1 MSKYQERIFLHLLD
15 NTNEVELAKR
25 ILKSPLGLAADII
38 YALFEDRLV
47 SKKDEL
53 DKIKMFAAGI
63 SRSEKLGSNYSLA
76 KYYPYMFSFQQFFHS
91 SFRARQGK
99 VLEEMIKNILENYT
113 DCNEVPKKVD
123 RMQEILRESFAS
135 STITSL
141 HHIDAMGIN
150 NKKNKIVVIQLR
162 SRDDTGGTT
171 AKSSLVELLRSL
183 MRLENLPKEELLY
196 LICIWDER
204 NSQQK
209 QSTITKIYSSLQDY
223 IPDENKFRQEII
235 QGYELNSKIK
245 LKLAYGTDEI
255 SRSLFEWTGTNQES
269 ILTAIQQIIDFVENW
284 DDLWV
289 TYSISNIELELNSF
303 QEISNITLLN
313 QKINEINA
321 KFDFSSYEK
330 LKTSIDEITNQILPI
345 WREKTI
351 PLASLSDKAHYVRDL
366 VFLKAC
372 YSKIRNN

>member
-141 HHIDAMGIN
+141 DIDAMGIN

>member
-15 NTNEVELAKR
+15 NTSEVELAKR

-141 HHIDAMGIN
+141 HIDAMGIN

-171 AKSSLVELLRSL
+171 AKSSLVELLKSL
-183 MRLENLPKEELLY
+183 MRLKNLPKEELLY

-209 QSTITKIYSSLQDY
+209 QSTITKIYDFLQDY

-255 SRSLFEWTGTNQES
+255 SRSLFEWTGTNQQS

-303 QEISNITLLN
+303 QGISNINLLN
-313 QKINEINA
+313 QKFNEINA

>member
-141 HHIDAMGIN
+141 HIDAMGIN

-209 QSTITKIYSSLQDY
+209 QSTITKIYDFLQDY

-255 SRSLFEWTGTNQES
+255 SRSLFEWTGTNQQS

-303 QEISNITLLN
+303 QGISNINLLN
-313 QKINEINA
+313 QKFNEINA

>member
-25 ILKSPLGLAADII
+25 IFKSPLGLAADII

-123 RMQEILRESFAS
+123 RMQEILRQSFAS

-141 HHIDAMGIN
+141 DIDAMGIN

-321 KFDFSSYEK
+321 KFDFSYYEK

>member
-141 HHIDAMGIN
+141 HIDAMGIN

-171 AKSSLVELLRSL
+171 AKSSLVELLKSL
-183 MRLENLPKEELLY
+183 MRLKNLPKEELLY

-209 QSTITKIYSSLQDY
+209 QSTITKIYDFLQDY

-255 SRSLFEWTGTNQES
+255 SRSLFEWTGTNQQS

-303 QEISNITLLN
+303 QGISNINLLN
-313 QKINEINA
+313 QKFNEINA

>member
-123 RMQEILRESFAS
+123 RMQEILRQSFAS

-141 HHIDAMGIN
+141 DIDAMGIN

-209 QSTITKIYSSLQDY
+209 QSTITKIYYFLQDY

-235 QGYELNSKIK
+235 QGYDLNSKIK

>member
-15 NTNEVELAKR
+15 NTSEVELAKR

-141 HHIDAMGIN
+141 NIDAMGIN

-171 AKSSLVELLRSL
+171 AKSSLVELLKSL
-183 MRLENLPKEELLY
+183 MRLKNLPKEELLY

-209 QSTITKIYSSLQDY
+209 QSTITKIYDFLQDY

-255 SRSLFEWTGTNQES
+255 SRSLFEWTGTNQQS

-303 QEISNITLLN
+303 QGISNINLLN
-313 QKINEINA
+313 QKFNEINA

>member
-15 NTNEVELAKR
+15 NTSEVELAKR

-123 RMQEILRESFAS
+123 RMQEILRQSFAS

-141 HHIDAMGIN
+141 DIDAMGIN

>member
-25 ILKSPLGLAADII
+25 ILKSPLGLATDII

-123 RMQEILRESFAS
+123 RMQEILRQSFAS

-141 HHIDAMGIN
+141 DIDAMGIN

-351 PLASLSDKAHYVRDL
+351 PLASLSDKAHYIRDL

>member
-123 RMQEILRESFAS
+123 RMREILRESFAS
-135 STITSL
+135 STIDSD
-141 HHIDAMGIN
+141 IDAMGIN

-171 AKSSLVELLRSL
+171 AKSSLVDLLRSL
-183 MRLENLPKEELLY
+183 MRLKNLPKEELLY

-223 IPDENKFRQEII
+223 IPDKNKFRQEII

-255 SRSLFEWTGTNQES
+255 SRSLFEWTDTNQQS

-303 QEISNITLLN
+303 QGISNINLLN
-313 QKINEINA
+313 QKFNEINA

>member
-123 RMQEILRESFAS
+123 RMQEILRQSFAS

-141 HHIDAMGIN
+141 DIDAMGIN

>member
-15 NTNEVELAKR
+15 NTSEVELAKR

-141 HHIDAMGIN
+141 HIDAMGIN

-171 AKSSLVELLRSL
+171 AKSSLVELLISL
-183 MRLENLPKEELLY
+183 MRLKNLPKEELLY

-209 QSTITKIYSSLQDY
+209 QSTITKIYYFLQDY

-255 SRSLFEWTGTNQES
+255 SRSLFEWTGTNQQS

-303 QEISNITLLN
+303 QGISNINLLN
-313 QKINEINA
+313 QKFNEINA

>member
-123 RMQEILRESFAS
+123 RMQEILRQSFAS

-141 HHIDAMGIN
+141 DIDAMGIN

-330 LKTSIDEITNQILPI
+330 LKTSIDEITN
-345 WREKTI
+345 
-351 PLASLSDKAHYVRDL
+351 
-366 VFLKAC
+366 
-372 YSKIRNN
+372 

>member
-15 NTNEVELAKR
+15 NTSEVELAKR

-123 RMQEILRESFAS
+123 RMREILRESFAS
-135 STITSL
+135 STITSDIDAMGINNKKNKSD
-141 HHIDAMGIN
+141 IDAMGIN

-255 SRSLFEWTGTNQES
+255 SRSLFEWTGTNQQS

-303 QEISNITLLN
+303 QGISNINLLN
-313 QKINEINA
+313 QKFNEINA

-345 WREKTI
+345 WREKTKI
-351 PLASLSDKAHYVRDL
+351 HYATRT
-366 VFLKAC
+366 F
-372 YSKIRNN
+372 RF

>member
-15 NTNEVELAKR
+15 NTNEVELAKS

-123 RMQEILRESFAS
+123 RMQEILRQSFAS
-135 STITSL
+135 PTITSL
-141 HHIDAMGIN
+141 DIDAMGIN

-303 QEISNITLLN
+303 QGISNINLLN
-313 QKINEINA
+313 QKFNEINA

>member
-15 NTNEVELAKR
+15 NTSEVELAKR

-141 HHIDAMGIN
+141 DIDAMGIN

-183 MRLENLPKEELLY
+183 MRLKNLPKEELLY

-255 SRSLFEWTGTNQES
+255 SRSLFEWTGTNQQS

-303 QEISNITLLN
+303 QGISNINLLN
-313 QKINEINA
+313 QKFNEINA

>member
-123 RMQEILRESFAS
+123 RMQEILRQSFAS

-141 HHIDAMGIN
+141 DIDAMGIN

-303 QEISNITLLN
+303 QEISNIPLLN

>member
-15 NTNEVELAKR
+15 NTKEVELTKR
-25 ILKSPLGLAADII
+25 ILKSPLGLATDII
-38 YALFEDRLV
+38 YALFDNKLV

-63 SRSEKLGSNYSLA
+63 SRAERLGCDYSLA

-113 DCNEVPKKVD
+113 NCNEVPRKVD
-123 RMQEILRESFAS
+123 RMQEILSQSFAS
-135 STITSL
+135 IIPSL
-141 HHIDAMGIN
+141 DIDAMGIN
-150 NKKNKIVVIQLR
+150 NHENKIVVIQLR

-183 MRLENLPKEELLY
+183 MRIKSLPKDELLY

-209 QSTITKIYSSLQDY
+209 KSTITKIYSSLQDY
-223 IPDENKFRQEII
+223 IPNENKFRQEIT

-255 SRSLFEWTGTNQES
+255 SRSLFDWTDTNQES
-269 ILTAIQQIIDFVENW
+269 ILTAIQKIIDFVENW

-289 TYSISNIELELNSF
+289 TYSISNIELELDSF
-303 QEISNITLLN
+303 QGISNIFLLN

-321 KFDFSSYEK
+321 EFDFGSYER

-345 WREKTI
+345 WREDSI

>member
-123 RMQEILRESFAS
+123 RMQEILRQSFAS
-135 STITSL
+135 PTITSL
-141 HHIDAMGIN
+141 DIDAMGIN

-255 SRSLFEWTGTNQES
+255 SRSLFKWTGTNQES

>member
-15 NTNEVELAKR
+15 NTNEVELAKS

-123 RMQEILRESFAS
+123 RMQEILRQSFAS

-141 HHIDAMGIN
+141 DIDAMGIN

>member
-123 RMQEILRESFAS
+123 RMQEILRQSFAS

-141 HHIDAMGIN
+141 AIDAMGIN

-209 QSTITKIYSSLQDY
+209 QSTITKIYSSLQEY
-223 IPDENKFRQEII
+223 IPDKNKFRQEII

-255 SRSLFEWTGTNQES
+255 SRSLSEWTGTNQQS

-321 KFDFSSYEK
+321 KFDFSYYEK

>member
-63 SRSEKLGSNYSLA
+63 SRSEKLVSNYSLA

-123 RMQEILRESFAS
+123 RMQEILRQSFAS

-141 HHIDAMGIN
+141 DIDAMGIN

>member
-135 STITSL
+135 STIDSD
-141 HHIDAMGIN
+141 IDAMGIN

-171 AKSSLVELLRSL
+171 AKSSLVDLLRSL
-183 MRLENLPKEELLY
+183 MRLKNLPKEELLY

-223 IPDENKFRQEII
+223 IPDKNKFRQEII

-255 SRSLFEWTGTNQES
+255 SRSLFEWTDTNQQS

-303 QEISNITLLN
+303 QGISNINLLN
-313 QKINEINA
+313 QKFNEINA

>member
-123 RMQEILRESFAS
+123 RMQEILRQSFAS
-135 STITSL
+135 PTITSL
-141 HHIDAMGIN
+141 DIDAMGIN

>member
-15 NTNEVELAKR
+15 NTNEVELAKS

-123 RMQEILRESFAS
+123 RMQEILRQSFAS
-135 STITSL
+135 PTITSL
-141 HHIDAMGIN
+141 DIDAMGIN

>member
-123 RMQEILRESFAS
+123 RMQEILRQSFAS

-141 HHIDAMGIN
+141 DIDAMGIN

-321 KFDFSSYEK
+321 KFDFSYYEK

>member
-123 RMQEILRESFAS
+123 RMQEILRQSFAS

-141 HHIDAMGIN
+141 DIDAMGIN

-162 SRDDTGGTT
+162 SRDYTGGTT